1 MTSERIVNRVTSR
14 DDTEVGYWTSGTGPP
29 LLLVHGGAGD
39 HSRWDPL
46 LPHLEPHVTVHAMD
60 RRGRGASGDNPDWSL
75 KREHEDVAA
84 VVDAVAETS
93 TSKVAVYGHSG
104 GGYCAFHAAMITPN
118 IDKLALYEGWPLP
131 NPEIMTVSPD
141 VIERMELLLDEG
153 ERETVVE
160 TLMRDIV
167 KMSEDE
173 IAAFK
178 NQPSWKDRVSAAH
191 TLPRELRAFGEER
204 FDPEEAGRIAVPTL
218 LMAGTEGPDW
228 QVETV
233 AAAIPDAQVEVLEGQ
248 GHAADIV
255 APEVTAE
262 RLLRFLEVTD
272 GSSESDRSGA

>member
-1 MTSERIVNRVTSR
+1 MMPRERTVNQTTSR
-14 DDTEVGYWTSGTGPP
+14 DGTEIGYWTSGTGSP
-29 LLLVHGGAGD
+29 LVLVHGGAGD
-39 HSRWDPL
+39 HARWDPL
-46 LPHLEPHVTVHAMD
+46 LAHREPHVTAHAMD

-93 TSKVAVYGHSG
+93 SSKVAVYGHSG
-104 GGYCAFHAAMITPN
+104 GGYCAFHAVMITPN

-131 NPEIMTVSPD
+131 NPEVMAVSPE
-141 VIERMELLLDEG
+141 VVERMESLLDEG
-153 ERETVVE
+153 DRETVVE

-173 IAAFK
+173 ITEYK
-178 NQPSWKDRVSAAH
+178 NHPSWTDRVAAAH

-204 FDPEEAGRIAVPTL
+204 FDPEEAGKIAVPTL

-233 AAAIPDAQVEVLEGQ
+233 AASIPNAHVEVLEGQ
-248 GHAADIV
+248 GHAADVV
-255 APEVTAE
+255 APELTAE
-262 RLLRFLEVTD
+262 RLLRFLEVSED
-272 GSSESDRSGA
+272 GADRDQ